1 MIYSKQI
8 NKAIKIAFKAH
19 INQTD
24 FFGVPYIFHPW
35 EVANKVGDDEKAV
48 IVALLH
54 DVIEDTDITYDDLR
68 KEGFSEEII
77 EGIKGVTKIEGE
89 DYMDFVKRAKQNEIS
104 RKVKIADLKH
114 NMDLTRL
121 EVVTE
126 RDLIRQEK
134 YKKALEYLLKEDK

>member
-35 EVANKVGDDEKAV
+35 EVASQLDDEASV

-68 KEGFSEEII
+68 KEGFSEKII

-104 RKVKIADLKH
+104 RKVKIADLRH

-121 EVVTE
+121 EIVTE

-134 YKKALEYLLKEDK
+134 YKKALEYLLSDEE

>member
-24 FFGVPYIFHPW
+24 FVGVPYIFHPW
-35 EVANKVGDDEKAV
+35 EVASQLDDEASV

-104 RKVKIADLKH
+104 RKVKIADLRH

-121 EVVTE
+121 EIVTE

-134 YKKALEYLLKEDK
+134 YKKALEYLLKEDE